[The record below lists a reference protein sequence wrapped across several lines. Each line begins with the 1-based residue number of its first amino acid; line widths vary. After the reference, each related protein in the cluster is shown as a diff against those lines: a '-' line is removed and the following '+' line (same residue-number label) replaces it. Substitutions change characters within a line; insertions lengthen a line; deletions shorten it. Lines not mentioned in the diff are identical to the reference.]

1 MGPVNDMGCEK
12 WHEVIAVRLFDDL
25 SPKEEAA
32 LLAHLEGCADCQA
45 VASEFALTYR
55 MLSYVDPAAGA
66 PTGTVPAQLT
76 ERVLRD
82 LHRGRTLQRRR
93 RRTSVA
99 ALVGVG
105 LVAASFILASVF
117 SGNTATKPP
126 AQRTFALSGP
136 TAVRAS
142 VVLSA
147 RPWGT
152 SLTMH
157 EQGLPGGNVYTV
169 SMQTANGTWWVAGTY
184 RSVAGE
190 TVDAT
195 MSCAVALTKITGLH
209 VLNNS
214 GAVVLTSYG
223 DTRTTG

>member
-1 MGPVNDMGCEK
+1 MGPVSDMGCDK
-12 WHEVIAVRLFDDL
+12 WHEALAIRHFDDL
-25 SPKEEAA
+25 SPKEEAG

-45 VASEFALTYR
+45 VASEFAQTYR
-55 MLSYVDPAAGA
+55 LLSYVDPAAA
-66 PTGTVPAQLT
+66 VPTGAAPAQLT

-82 LHRGRTLQRRR
+82 LHRGGALQRRKR
-93 RRTSVA
+93 RATVMA
-99 ALVGVG
+99 FVGVG
-105 LVAASFILASVF
+105 LIAASFILASVF

-126 AQRTFALSGP
+126 AQRTFALSGL

-152 SLTMH
+152 SVTMH

-169 SMQTANGTWWVAGTY
+169 SMQTAKGAWWVAGTY
-184 RSVAGE
+184 RSVAGQ

-195 MSCAVALTKITGLH
+195 MSCAVALNKITGLR

-214 GAVVLTSYG
+214 GAVVLTSYD
-223 DTRTTG
+223 DTLRPG